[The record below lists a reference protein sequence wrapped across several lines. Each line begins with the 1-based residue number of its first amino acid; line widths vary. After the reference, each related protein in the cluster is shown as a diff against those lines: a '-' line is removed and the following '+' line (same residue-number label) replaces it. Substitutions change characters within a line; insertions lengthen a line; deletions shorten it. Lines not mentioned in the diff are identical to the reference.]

1 MTTTTICDPRS
12 APDLDTLARIVTASE
27 TPPGEGVSAVGSDLE
42 SSVQRCRADLIRTAR
57 ELKRDVR
64 PWAAEV
70 RGKLKAAL
78 AELAHLLD
86 WGVADGWASIS
97 GPVTHKL
104 EQWLTTSTRE
114 LAARRAQL

>member
-1 MTTTTICDPRS
+1 MTTSAMRDPRS
-12 APDLDTLARIVTASE
+12 EPGLDTLAQTATAGE
-27 TPPGEGVSAVGSDLE
+27 TPPSEGVAALGSDLE

-64 PWAAEV
+64 PGAAEV

-86 WGVADGWASIS
+86 WGVADGWASVS

-114 LAARRAQL
+114 LAARRELL